1 MIFAPTIRTR
11 FILLIS
17 MSVLFWIICSLFL
30 VDRINRIISIDTSR
44 KKVTQLRYDIS
55 ILSIESDK
63 LFNQFSNISP
73 GSSNLISND
82 KIEEVCIS
90 ISATIGNLNS
100 EQLVSDNFV
109 LQRNLNDAD
118 ENVKE
123 IIRLTREFTSVFYER
138 GDAENGLLSQWLI
151 RLENIKNLRKSIRSQ
166 KAIVFVDQI
175 LSLSSNYLLIR
186 DPDDI
191 EKLLDYLKYEKKF
204 AIPENS
210 EGIVFEELL
219 QGFYENTNALSSIFR
234 KAGTTSDKGLHAEIR
249 FYLLQLNEITLTLEK
264 ESNIQAEEFSKS
276 LVNRFLWIIFI
287 FGGLIIAAFYQSLR
301 ITLESVGK
309 LKLFLKEL
317 KTGKVP
323 DKIILNSS
331 DDLNEMA
338 QSLNE
343 YTESLNRKISFA
355 DKIGEANI
363 QDDFKPE
370 DDDDVLGNSL
380 LKMAKRLMEAETEDS
395 IHKLEDKK
403 RTWLSEG
410 MAEFGEIFR
419 SERENMEELA
429 FKVIKNLVKYIDA
442 NQGAIYL
449 NNTEGKIPVIDM
461 VAAFAFD
468 RRKYLNRKI
477 SYGEGLI
484 GTCALEK
491 ESIYLTEIPEDFLEI
506 TSGLGQARA
515 RCLLIVPL
523 KLENELFGIIE
534 IASFRHLE
542 MHEKA
547 FVEQLGESIATTLAA
562 VRINEKTAR
571 LLEKSQKQAE
581 EMATQEEK
589 MRRNMQELQDAQEES
604 RRKETEITGILNAV
618 NSSSLVAE
626 FSTNGRFADVND
638 KFLYLLESPRDQ
650 VIGKH
655 HSDFSVVDKYSNEY
669 KEFWRNLKEGETIS
683 QTERFKLLSGKEL
696 WLNQTYTPILDRN
709 GKPYKILNI
718 AHDITQSKKQ
728 QESLEKQASEIVRR
742 GIEMETLNSAVDAS
756 IIKCELS
763 IEAVILDVNDNY
775 LETTGYSRK
784 EIIGKN
790 LRLFLKDTEKAQFEI
805 IWSEI
810 LKDKSYTGVIRRT
823 KPTGEE
829 MWLMSTFS
837 PVRNVEGNIY
847 KTYFLAHDI
856 TEKKLKY
863 QLLEDANKEIDR
875 LKSQLLKQE
884 NS

>member
-17 MSVLFWIICSLFL
+17 MSVLFWIFCSLLL

-44 KKVTQLRYDIS
+44 KQVTQLRYDIS

-63 LFNQFSNISP
+63 LFNQFNNISP
-73 GSSNLISND
+73 GSSNSISND
-82 KIEEVCIS
+82 KIEEVCILISS
-90 ISATIGNLNS
+90 IIGNLNS
-100 EQLVSDNFV
+100 EQLVSNNIV

-123 IIRLTREFTSVFYER
+123 ILRLTRDFTSAFYER
-138 GDAENGLLSQWLI
+138 GDIETGLLNQWLA
-151 RLENIKNLRKSIRSQ
+151 RLENLKVLRKSIRSQ
-166 KAIVFVDQI
+166 KAIAFVDQI
-175 LSLSSNYLLIR
+175 LNLSSNYLLIR
-186 DPDDI
+186 DSDEL
-191 EKLLDYLKYEKKF
+191 EKLLDYWQYEKKF

-210 EGIVFEELL
+210 EGAVLEEVL
-219 QGFYENTNALSSIFR
+219 QGFYENTNTLSALFR
-234 KAGTTSDKGLHAEIR
+234 KAGTTTDKGLRAEIR
-249 FYLLQLNEITLTLEK
+249 FYLLQLNEITLNLEK
-264 ESNIQAEEFSKS
+264 ESNVQAEEFSKS

-287 FGGLIIAAFYQSLR
+287 FGGLVIVAFYQ
-301 ITLESVGK
+301 TLGNTLDSVTK
-309 LKLFLKEL
+309 LKFFLKEL

-323 DKIILNSS
+323 DKIVLNSS

-370 DDDDVLGNSL
+370 GVDDVLGNSL
-380 LKMAKRLMEAETEDS
+380 LKMAKRLMEAETEDA
-395 IHKLEDKK
+395 IHKLEEKK

-449 NNTEGKIPVIDM
+449 NNMEEKIPVIDM

-491 ESIYLTEIPEDFLEI
+491 ETIYLTEIPEDYLEI

-542 MHEKA
+542 IHEKM

-562 VRINEKTAR
+562 VRINEKTVR

-581 EMATQEEK
+581 EMAIQEEK

-638 KFLYLLESPRDQ
+638 KFLFLLESPRDQ

-669 KEFWRNLKEGETIS
+669 KEFWRNLREGETIS

-709 GKPYKILNI
+709 GKPFKILNI

-728 QESLEKQASEIVRR
+728 QESLEKQASEIIRR

-775 LETTGYSRK
+775 LETTGYSKK

-790 LRLFLKDTEKAQFEI
+790 LRLFLKDSEKNQFEI

-810 LKDKSYTGVIRRT
+810 MKDKSYTGVIRRT

-829 MWLMSTFS
+829 VWLMSTFS

-863 QLLEDANKEIDR
+863 QLLEDANKEIER
-875 LKSQLLKQE
+875 LKSQLHKQE